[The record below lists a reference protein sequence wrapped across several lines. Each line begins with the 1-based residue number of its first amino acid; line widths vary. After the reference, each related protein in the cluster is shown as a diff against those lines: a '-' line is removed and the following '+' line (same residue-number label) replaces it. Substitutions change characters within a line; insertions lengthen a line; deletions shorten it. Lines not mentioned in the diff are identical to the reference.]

1 MPQSPPPIIANVSG
15 SHDPGDSPYQERST
29 RRSLWSGHNV
39 NLYLFIFAIVVSLY
53 DVVSTALCI
62 DFCGYGYEA
71 NTFLRWI
78 IHNFGVAGFIAT
90 KMCMTLI
97 ALAVVYYIIANNIH
111 FGGNSLRGF
120 YGIYIGVI
128 FSNIYAGT
136 SNISVIT
143 GNASFYFLN
152 LNCMQMVVVLV
163 CVPLITV
170 LLLEIYRRC

>member
-1 MPQSPPPIIANVSG
+1 MSRSPTPIQADISG
-15 SHDPGDSPYQERST
+15 SQDSGDPSYQRCSV
-29 RRSLWSGHNV
+29 RRSIGSGYNI
-39 NLYLFIFAIVVSLY
+39 NLYLFISAIIVSLY

-62 DFCGYGYEA
+62 GFCGYGYEA
-71 NTFLRWI
+71 NAFLRWI
-78 IHNFGVAGFIAT
+78 IHNFGVAGFIAA

-97 ALAVVYYIIANNIH
+97 ALAVVYHIIANNIH
-111 FGGNSLRGF
+111 FGGNSPNGF
-120 YGIYIGVI
+120 YGIYFGVI

-152 LNCMQMVVVLV
+152 LNCMQMVVVLA

>member
-1 MPQSPPPIIANVSG
+1 MSRSPPPILADVSG
-15 SHDPGDSPYQERST
+15 SQDSGDSPYHERSA
-29 RRSLWSGHNV
+29 RRSLWAGHNI
-39 NLYLFIFAIVVSLY
+39 NRYLFIFAIVVSLY

-71 NTFLRWI
+71 NALLRWI
-78 IHNFGVAGFIAT
+78 IHNFGVAGFIAA
-90 KMCMTLI
+90 KMCMTVI
-97 ALAVVYYIIANNIH
+97 ALTVVYHIIANNIH
-111 FGGNSLRGF
+111 FGSNSPSGF
-120 YGIYIGVI
+120 YGIYFGVI

-152 LNCMQMVVVLV
+152 LNCMQMVVVLA